1 VASGFAE
8 RMLVVGGTTSVEPRG
23 GLMAD
28 SRRPGNW
35 DLTAHPRRQLETWI
49 RPERRHCRDVQAP
62 VQTLLNELHI
72 AADVVAW

>member
-1 VASGFAE
+1 
-8 RMLVVGGTTSVEPRG
+8 
-23 GLMAD
+23 MAD